1 MVYALDSAAF
11 TKKIRQ
17 RLGGDD
23 KKVKALI
30 EGLPSFSTAHEAWYS
45 ESLALLRQLLPDRVG
60 NTPAVSHMA
69 HGTMGYGMI
78 RMLFGFAGPRGL

>member
-1 MVYALDSAAF
+1 MRHRIRALDSAAF

-30 EGLPSFSTAHEAWYS
+30 EGLPSFSIAYEAWYS
-45 ESLALLRQLLPDRVG
+45 EALALLRQLLPGRVG
-60 NTPAVSHMA
+60 NTPPFPTWLTALWAAV
-69 HGTMGYGMI
+69 
-78 RMLFGFAGPRGL
+78 

>member
-30 EGLPSFSTAHEAWYS
+30 EGLPSFSTPRKLGTLNPWRCYDSFFLIGWETPPPFPTW
-45 ESLALLRQLLPDRVG
+45 LTALWATV
-60 NTPAVSHMA
+60 
-69 HGTMGYGMI
+69 
-78 RMLFGFAGPRGL
+78 